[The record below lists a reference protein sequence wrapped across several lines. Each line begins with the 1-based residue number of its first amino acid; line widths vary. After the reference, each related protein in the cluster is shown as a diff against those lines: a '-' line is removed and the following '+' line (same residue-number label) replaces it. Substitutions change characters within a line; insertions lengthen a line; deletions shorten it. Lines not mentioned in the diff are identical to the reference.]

1 MQIHDEII
9 VEIHEQNLK
18 KCSQILHESMENVF
32 KSRGFK
38 LNFPIK
44 LMYGKD
50 WGSLIL
56 I

>member
-9 VEIHEQNLK
+9 VEIPEQNLE

-32 KSRGFK
+32 KSRGFE

-44 LMYGKD
+44 LSYGKN
-50 WGSLIL
+50 WGSLVSI
-56 I
+56 